1 MGLAQKVWG
10 RGKTAVAG
18 TKNKME
24 IFGKKIEAG
33 VKSTK
38 TAATETKN
46 KMEKIG
52 QKIEA
57 GVKSSKAA
65 ATETKNKMAK
75 RIIDKKDDIS
85 NEYNYE
91 FKPQKVD
98 YLKKKRQKI
107 AVSALDAA
115 INFPQNAI
123 NAPKKI
129 NNKARQ
135 VKDMFQEKMP
145 LLFEQAAN
153 KIRKQPLPQV
163 EIIITC
169 DEKDDQPITINR
181 STNFKKLVLKDCTI
195 NHADIAEYLKTNKT
209 LEELDLT
216 DNKSDYKYYGY
227 VEIIM
232 SLLSNTT
239 LTSLKISLATEI
251 YPVELKRIIQYVAGA
266 NSKRIK
272 PKKYL
277 DV

>member
-85 NEYNYE
+85 NEYNCE
-91 FKPQKVD
+91 FKDQKVD
-98 YLKKKRQKI
+98 YLKKKAKNG
-107 AVSALDAA
+107 AVFALDAA

-123 NAPKKI
+123 NAPKNI

-135 VKDMFQEKMP
+135 VKTMFQEKMP
-145 LLFEQAAN
+145 RLFEQAAN

-195 NHADIAEYLKTNKT
+195 NYADIAEYLKTNKT
-209 LEELDLT
+209 LKELDLT
-216 DNKSDYKYYGY
+216 DDKSDDVRLYLGNEK
-227 VEIIM
+227 IIR
-232 SLLSNTT
+232 S
-239 LTSLKISLATEI
+239 
-251 YPVELKRIIQYVAGA
+251 
-266 NSKRIK
+266 
-272 PKKYL
+272 
-277 DV
+277 